1 MKINVLEYLEKT
13 EIIYPDKTAVI
24 DEFGEISYSQLL
36 EKSKRIGSGLI
47 DKIKPRHPV
56 AVLGEKGIEAL
67 SAFFGIAYA
76 GGFYVLINPE
86 LPRYRIEQI
95 QSVLQAEYIIT
106 DEEHKAQAK
115 GLVNNENILDIKD
128 LCLTEINTT
137 ALAGIRSKM
146 VDTDPLYAN
155 FTSGSTGVPK
165 GVLVSHRSVLDFID
179 TFTDEFGINEH
190 DTIGNQAPF
199 DFDVSVKDI
208 YSAIK
213 TGATLVVI
221 PKRLFSSPAQ
231 LIDYICEHDITIMI
245 WAVSALCLISAFH
258 GLDYRVPNSVRSVL
272 FSGEE
277 MPLKHLKS
285 WMTHLPSTEFV
296 NLYGPTEITCN
307 CTYHRISR
315 ERDYSI
321 GIPIG
326 SPFQN
331 ERVFLLDGENRLITE
346 NEEIGELCVSGT
358 ALALGYYNNP
368 KQTEKAFCQNPL
380 NCQYPERIYRT
391 GDLAKYNQNGELQFC
406 GRKDFQI
413 KHMGHR
419 IELEEIERI
428 ISKVDGVE
436 RLCAVYEHERSK
448 LFGFYVGS
456 IDKKE
461 LHTKLRSYLP
471 VYMIPNSFCQLDEF
485 PLTKNG
491 KVDRKTLLE
500 MRKKK

>member
-36 EKSKRIGSGLI
+36 EKSKRIGSGLAE
-47 DKIKPRHPV
+47 KIKLRQPV
-56 AVLGEKGIEAL
+56 AVFCEKGIEAL
-67 SAFFGIAYA
+67 SVFFGIAYA

-106 DEEHKAQAK
+106 DEEHRAKAQ
-115 GLVNNENILDIKD
+115 GLVNDENILDIKD
-128 LCLTEINTT
+128 LNLTEMNTT
-137 ALAGIRSKM
+137 ALADIRSKM

-165 GVLVSHRSVLDFID
+165 GVLVGHRSVLDFID
-179 TFTDEFGINEH
+179 TFTEEFGVNAQ

-213 TGATLVVI
+213 TGATLVII

-231 LIDYICEHDITIMI
+231 LIDFICEHGITIMI
-245 WAVSALCLISAFH
+245 WAVSALCLISTFH
-258 GLDYRVPNSVRSVL
+258 GLEYRVPNSVRSVL

-285 WMTHLPSTEFV
+285 WMTHLPNTEFI

-307 CTYHRISR
+307 CTYHRLSR
-315 ERDYSI
+315 ERDYSG

-326 SPFQN
+326 CPFQN
-331 ERVFLLDGENRLITE
+331 ERVFLLDDENILITE
-346 NEEIGELCVSGT
+346 SEEIGELCVSGT
-358 ALALGYYNNP
+358 ALALGYYNNRE
-368 KQTEKAFCQNPL
+368 QTEKAFCQNPL
-380 NCQYPERIYRT
+380 NRQYPERIYRT
-391 GDLAKYNQNGELQFC
+391 GDLAKYNKNGELLFC

-436 RLCAVYEHERSK
+436 RLCAVYDHERSK
-448 LFGFYVGS
+448 LLGFYVGS

-461 LHTKLRSYLP
+461 LHAKLRSYLP
-471 VYMIPNSFCQLDEF
+471 VYMIPNTFYQLDMF

-491 KVDRKTLLE
+491 KVDRKVLLE